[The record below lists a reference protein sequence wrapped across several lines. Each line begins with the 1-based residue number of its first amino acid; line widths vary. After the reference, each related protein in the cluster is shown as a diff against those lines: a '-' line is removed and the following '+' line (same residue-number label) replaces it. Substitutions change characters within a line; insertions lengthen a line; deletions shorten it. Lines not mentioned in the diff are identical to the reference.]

1 LRGTDKEDT
10 RTADGGFRIEADS
23 MGQMRIPEKAYWG
36 AETQRAVENFPV
48 SNLRFPRR
56 FLRALGMLKR
66 ASAEANR
73 ELALLP
79 KDLAEAISLAAQE
92 VMEGKLEDQFVLD
105 IFQTGSGTST
115 NMNANEVI
123 ANRANEILGGKI
135 GDKRPVHPND
145 HVNLGQSSNDII
157 PSSIHI
163 AALEGIQRDLLPALN
178 SLQSILEE
186 KAREFDRV
194 VKIGRTHLQDATP
207 IRLGQEFSGYA
218 SMVQHGIRRLENAGR
233 HLAELAVGG
242 TAVGTGIN
250 THPKFAGLVVGKIS
264 EMTGLTFREA
274 ENHFEAQGAKD
285 ALVEASSAL
294 KTLAASLMKIAND
307 IRWLGSGPRCGIGEI
322 ILPEVQPGSSIMP
335 GKVNPV
341 IPEALCQVAAQVIG
355 NDATIAIGG
364 MSGNFELNVM
374 MPVMAHNLLQ
384 SISLLTNA
392 SLLFAQKCVRGL
404 KADGER
410 CREMIEKSLAMATAL
425 SPHIGHDAAARIA
438 REAYESG
445 RTIREVA
452 LGKEVLPCEK
462 LEKILDPWRMT
473 EPGR

>member
-1 LRGTDKEDT
+1 M
-10 RTADGGFRIEADS
+10 ADGGFRIEADS

-92 VMEGKLEDQFVLD
+92 VTEGKLDDQFVLD

-218 SMVQHGIRRLENAGR
+218 SMVQHGMRRLENTGR

-250 THPKFAGLVVGKIS
+250 THPAFAGLVVGKIS

-294 KTLAASLMKIAND
+294 KTLAASLMKMAND

-425 SPHIGHDAAARIA
+425 SPYIGHDAAARIA

-445 RTIREVA
+445 KTIRQVA
-452 LGKEVLPCEK
+452 REKKVLPSEK

>member
-1 LRGTDKEDT
+1 M
-10 RTADGGFRIEADS
+10 ADGGFRLESDS
-23 MGQMRIPEKAYWG
+23 MGQMRVPEKAYWG
-36 AETQRAVENFPV
+36 AETQRAVENFPI
-48 SNLRFPRR
+48 SGLRFPRR
-56 FLRALGMLKR
+56 FLRALGMLKK
-66 ASAEANR
+66 ASAAANR

-79 KDLAEAISLAAQE
+79 QELAEAISLAAQE
-92 VMEGKLEDQFVLD
+92 VMGGRLDDQFVLD

-135 GDKRPVHPND
+135 GDKKPVHPND
-145 HVNLGQSSNDII
+145 HVNLCQSSNDII
-157 PSSIHI
+157 PGSIHI
-163 AALEGIQRDLLPALN
+163 AALEGIQRDLLPAFR
-178 SLQSILEE
+178 SLQSVLEE

-218 SMVQHGIRRLENAGR
+218 SMVQHGMRRLEGVGG
-233 HLAELAVGG
+233 HLAELAIGG

-250 THPKFAGLVVGKIS
+250 THPKFAGLVVGKIN
-264 EMTGLTFREA
+264 EMTGLPFREA
-274 ENHFEAQGAKD
+274 ENHFESQGAKD
-285 ALVEASSAL
+285 AVVEASSAL
-294 KTLAASLMKIAND
+294 KTIAVSLMKMAND

-322 ILPEVQPGSSIMP
+322 MLPEVQPGSSIMP

-355 NDATIAIGG
+355 NDAAIAIGG

-384 SISLLTNA
+384 SISLLANA

-445 RTIREVA
+445 KTIRQVA
-452 LGKEVLPCEK
+452 LEKKVLPAEK

>member
-1 LRGTDKEDT
+1 M
-10 RTADGGFRIEADS
+10 ADGGFRIEADS

-73 ELALLP
+73 EMALLP
-79 KDLAEAISLAAQE
+79 KDLAEAVSLAAQE
-92 VMEGKLEDQFVLD
+92 VMEGKLDDQFVLD

-163 AALEGIQRDLLPALN
+163 AAVEGIQRDLLPALE
-178 SLQSILEE
+178 SLQSVLEE
-186 KAREFDRV
+186 KAQEFDRI

-218 SMVQHGIRRLENAGR
+218 SMVQHGIRRLENVR
-233 HLAELAVGG
+233 EHLAELAVGG

-250 THPKFAGLVVGKIS
+250 THPKFAGLVVEKIS

-294 KTLAASLMKIAND
+294 KTIAISLMKIAND
-307 IRWLGSGPRCGIGEI
+307 IRWLGSGPRCGIGEVL
-322 ILPEVQPGSSIMP
+322 LPEVQPGSSIMP

-355 NDATIAIGG
+355 NDVVIAIGG
-364 MSGNFELNVM
+364 M
-374 MPVMAHNLLQ
+374 
-384 SISLLTNA
+384 
-392 SLLFAQKCVRGL
+392 
-404 KADGER
+404 
-410 CREMIEKSLAMATAL
+410 
-425 SPHIGHDAAARIA
+425 
-438 REAYESG
+438 
-445 RTIREVA
+445 
-452 LGKEVLPCEK
+452 
-462 LEKILDPWRMT
+462 
-473 EPGR
+473 

>member
-1 LRGTDKEDT
+1 M
-10 RTADGGFRIEADS
+10 ADGGFRIEADS

-36 AETQRAVENFPV
+36 AETQRAVENFPI

-56 FLRALGMLKR
+56 FLRALGMLKK
-66 ASAEANR
+66 ASAAANR
-73 ELALLP
+73 ELTLLP

-92 VMEGKLEDQFVLD
+92 VMEGKLDDQFVLD

-218 SMVQHGIRRLENAGR
+218 SMVQHGMRRLENTGR

-250 THPKFAGLVVGKIS
+250 THPAFAGLVVGKIS

-335 GKVNPV
+335 GKINPV

-445 RTIREVA
+445 KTIRQVA
-452 LGKEVLPCEK
+452 REKKVLPSEK

>member
-1 LRGTDKEDT
+1 M
-10 RTADGGFRIEADS
+10 ADGGFRIEADS
-23 MGQMRIPEKAYWG
+23 MGQMRVPEKAYWG
-36 AETQRAVENFPV
+36 AETQRAVENFPI

-56 FLRALGMLKR
+56 FLRALGMLKK
-66 ASAEANR
+66 ASAAANR
-73 ELALLP
+73 ELTLLP

-92 VMEGKLEDQFVLD
+92 VMEGKLDDQFVLD

-163 AALEGIQRDLLPALN
+163 AALEGIQRDLLPALS

-218 SMVQHGIRRLENAGR
+218 SMVQHGMRRLENTGR

-250 THPKFAGLVVGKIS
+250 THPAFAGLVVGKIS

-335 GKVNPV
+335 GKINPV

-425 SPHIGHDAAARIA
+425 SPHIGHDAAAKIA
-438 REAYESG
+438 KEAYEGG

-452 LGKEVLPCEK
+452 LEKKLLPSEK

>member
-1 LRGTDKEDT
+1 M
-10 RTADGGFRIEADS
+10 ADEGFRIESDS
-23 MGQMRIPEKAYWG
+23 MGQMRVPEKAYWG
-36 AETQRAVENFPV
+36 AETQRAVENFPI
-48 SNLRFPRR
+48 SGLRFPRR
-56 FLRALGMLKR
+56 FLRALGMLKKV
-66 ASAEANR
+66 SAAANR

-79 KDLAEAISLAAQE
+79 QDLAEAISRAAQE
-92 VMEGKLEDQFVLD
+92 VMEGKLDDQFVLD

-163 AALEGIQRDLLPALN
+163 AALEGIQRDLLPAFR
-178 SLQSILEE
+178 SLQSVLEE

-207 IRLGQEFSGYA
+207 IRLGQEFGGYA
-218 SMVQHGIRRLENAGR
+218 SMVKHGMRRLESVGR
-233 HLAELAVGG
+233 GLAELAIGG

-250 THPKFAGLVVGKIS
+250 THPKFAGLVVGWIN
-264 EMTGLTFREA
+264 EMTGLPFREA

-285 ALVEASSAL
+285 AVVEASSAL
-294 KTLAASLMKIAND
+294 KTIAVSLMKIAND

-322 ILPEVQPGSSIMP
+322 MLPEVQPGSSIMP

-355 NDATIAIGG
+355 NDAAIAIGS

-384 SISLLTNA
+384 SISLLANG

-404 KADGER
+404 RANEER

-425 SPHIGHDAAARIA
+425 SPHIGHDAAAKIA

-445 RTIREVA
+445 KTIREVA
-452 LGKEVLPCEK
+452 LEKKVLPAEK

>member
-1 LRGTDKEDT
+1 M
-10 RTADGGFRIEADS
+10 ADGGFRIEADS

-36 AETQRAVENFPV
+36 AETQRAVENFPI

-56 FLRALGMLKR
+56 FLRALGMLKK
-66 ASAEANR
+66 ASAAANR
-73 ELALLP
+73 ELTLLP

-92 VMEGKLEDQFVLD
+92 VMEGKLDDQFVLD

-163 AALEGIQRDLLPALN
+163 AALEGIQRDLLPALS

-218 SMVQHGIRRLENAGR
+218 SMVQHGMRRLENTGR

-250 THPKFAGLVVGKIS
+250 THPAFAGLVVGKIS

-335 GKVNPV
+335 GKINPV

-425 SPHIGHDAAARIA
+425 SPHIGHDAAAKIA
-438 REAYESG
+438 KEAYEGG

-452 LGKEVLPCEK
+452 LEKKLLPSEK

>member
-1 LRGTDKEDT
+1 M
-10 RTADGGFRIEADS
+10 ADGGYRIESDS
-23 MGQMRIPEKAYWG
+23 MGQMRVPEKAYWG
-36 AETQRAVENFPV
+36 AETQRAVENFPI
-48 SNLRFPRR
+48 SGLRFPRR
-56 FLRALGMLKR
+56 FLRALGMLKK
-66 ASAEANR
+66 ASAAANR

-79 KDLAEAISLAAQE
+79 QDLAEAISLAAQE
-92 VMEGKLEDQFVLD
+92 VMEGRLDDQFVLD

-163 AALEGIQRDLLPALN
+163 AALEGIQKDLLPALN

-218 SMVQHGIRRLENAGR
+218 SMVQHGMRRLENTGR

-250 THPKFAGLVVGKIS
+250 THPAFAGLVVGKIS

-294 KTLAASLMKIAND
+294 KTLAASLMKMAND

-355 NDATIAIGG
+355 NDAAIAIGG

-425 SPHIGHDAAARIA
+425 SPHIGHDAAAKIA
-438 REAYESG
+438 KEAYEGG

-452 LGKEVLPCEK
+452 LEKKLLPSEK